1 MLRGGKRVRPAF
13 AYWGYRAVAADP
25 DGAVGDE
32 ILRLFAALE
41 LLHGCALVHDD
52 VIDDSATRRGMPTA
66 HVHFA
71 HLHRKHGWRA
81 HRKSSATRRRS
92 CSATCRWC
100 GPTTSSPGGPARR
113 RQAPGS
119 AGVVRHPHR
128 GARRAYLDIVAES
141 SGAQS
146 IESAM
151 NVNTYKTA
159 SYTVSRPLQL
169 GAAAAD
175 RPDVQTLFHDVGT
188 DLGVAFQLRDDVLG
202 VFGDPA
208 VTGKPSGDDLRS
220 GKRTVLL
227 AEAVDLADKS
237 DPAAAELLRTAVGTE
252 LSDDQV
258 RELCEAIVSV
268 GAPGRGGGTHRH
280 PHAPRAEPVGGSP
293 DQRPGENRAG
303 RTRQIGRQPV
313 GLMSSPTATST
324 APTGLARLAAF
335 TLADEGRPAVLGF
348 VGAALIALGGLGAGS
363 TRLHDPLLESLHLSW
378 LRFGHGLVVSSVLLW
393 VGVAL
398 MLLAWL
404 WLGRRVVTGGHREA
418 TEPGRSASTP
428 WSPPPGSG
436 CSRCCSASRCSAAT
450 PIPIWP
456 RARCCRDGFDPYAVG
471 PIENPNSLLDNVSPI
486 WTTTTAPYG
495 PAFILVARFVT
506 MMVGNHVV
514 AGTMLL
520 RLSMLPGLALLIWAA
535 PGWPATSAPMALWRC
550 GSACSTRW

>member
-1 MLRGGKRVRPAF
+1 MQATAPSAAELAGSVTEQLRQYLAERRAGAAYIGADYDELIAVLEDFVLRGGKRVRPAF

-25 DGAVGDE
+25 DGPVGDE

-71 HLHRKHGWRA
+71 HLHRKHGWRGSPEKFGHSA
-81 HRKSSATRRRS
+81 AILLGDLSLVWADDIVAAVDLPGDGRHRVQRVWSDIRTEVL
-92 CSATCRWC
+92 
-100 GPTTSSPGGPARR
+100 GG
-113 RQAPGS
+113 Q
-119 AGVVRHPHR
+119 
-128 GARRAYLDIVAES
+128 YLDIVAES

-169 GAAAAD
+169 GAAAAAD

-268 GAPGRGGGTHRH
+268 GALAAVEEHIGTLTHRALSLLEE
-280 PHAPRAEPVGGSP
+280 APINDPAKTGLAE
-293 DQRPGENRAG
+293 
-303 RTRQIGRQPV
+303 
-313 GLMSSPTATST
+313 
-324 APTGLARLAAF
+324 LARLAAN
-335 TLADEGRPAVLGF
+335 
-348 VGAALIALGGLGAGS
+348 
-363 TRLHDPLLESLHLSW
+363 
-378 LRFGHGLVVSSVLLW
+378 
-393 VGVAL
+393 
-398 MLLAWL
+398 
-404 WLGRRVVTGGHREA
+404 
-418 TEPGRSASTP
+418 RSA
-428 WSPPPGSG
+428 
-436 CSRCCSASRCSAAT
+436 
-450 PIPIWP
+450 
-456 RARCCRDGFDPYAVG
+456 
-471 PIENPNSLLDNVSPI
+471 
-486 WTTTTAPYG
+486 
-495 PAFILVARFVT
+495 
-506 MMVGNHVV
+506 
-514 AGTMLL
+514 
-520 RLSMLPGLALLIWAA
+520 
-535 PGWPATSAPMALWRC
+535 
-550 GSACSTRW
+550 